1 MAIWTAFELYHSWSA
16 HRPTK
21 IFHLPWEYIGSSMG
35 FWIQE
40 SMSKDPQGTKPI
52 NTLCQPEIHVTKG
65 MVDERLIEILKS
77 SNVPEPIDTPF
88 NMMIDKFSS
97 NSSKLPLSKLLKVQ
111 HHSLWLSV
119 QKHLDPP
126 SYPSPESTARVW
138 SSWCEDNCMNYC
150 QTLWSTYKQ
159 SSFDNLHDWLS
170 AQRAEAN
177 YDGCGVSFGPEG
189 MSIDG
194 GAEVDNTED
203 NLSFLEGL
211 HDPEKCI
218 AAGLHTPSRSGAYLY
233 AWSSWV
239 PVRLEQWEVVAVIR
253 K

>member
-1 MAIWTAFELYHSWSA
+1 MGVYWQ
-16 HRPTK
+16 
-21 IFHLPWEYIGSSMG
+21 FHGLLNPRVHVKRSTGH
-35 FWIQE
+35 QAN
-40 SMSKDPQGTKPI
+40 I
-52 NTLCQPEIHVTKG
+52 NTLRWPEIHVTKG

-88 NMMIDKFSS
+88 DMMINKLSS
-97 NSSKLPLSKLLKVQ
+97 NSSKLPLSELLKVQ
-111 HHSLWLSV
+111 HHGLWLSV

-177 YDGCGVSFGPEG
+177 YDGCGVSFEPEG

-194 GAEVDNTED
+194 GAEDDNMED

-211 HDPEKCI
+211 HDPETLLQDFTHPQDLEPTCMPDP
-218 AAGLHTPSRSGAYLY
+218 AESQSD
-233 AWSSWV
+233 WSNE
-239 PVRLEQWEVVAVIR
+239 R
-253 K
+253 